1 MPSIVLLKVV
11 HSDWQASRR
20 SEMQEQNKDL
30 RLTVDK
36 LRLQVD
42 NLHTLHTCPINTYRN
57 IIVVDA
63 MMLPAGFAQ
72 GPATAA
78 GGRPRERAGG
88 CARLSAGPAQGGR

>member
-1 MPSIVLLKVV
+1 
-11 HSDWQASRR
+11 
-20 SEMQEQNKDL
+20 MQEQNKDL

-36 LRLQVD
+36 LRLQVG
-42 NLHTLHTCPINTYRN
+42 NLHTYIHTCPINNTYIN
-57 IIVVDA
+57 ITA

-88 CARLSAGPAQGGR
+88 SARLSAGLAQGGR